1 MRKILLY
8 RSKLKI
14 YDRDVY
20 YKLYSGKSN
29 NYTNMIKGTPIL
41 LNISGTLVDVK
52 SIPNAVVRKKDLP
65 KVNEYVSNV
74 YSVIEPENIK
84 FIFREEI

>member
-8 RSKLKI
+8 KNKLKI

-29 NYTNMIKGTPIL
+29 NYAMIKGTPLL
-41 LNISGTLVDVK
+41 LNINGSLVDIK
-52 SIPNAVVRKKDLP
+52 SLSNAVVHKKDLA
-65 KVNEYVSNV
+65 KVNEYVANV

-84 FIFREEI
+84 FILI